1 MNALTAFESGSE
13 RFPRWDEAF
22 VEPAETGFCGP
33 NEAEVGFLLPQLI
46 STPGCPSRSRTVEL
60 GAALI
65 RWLKRTQP
73 TSCQGGN
80 DRRMG

>member
-1 MNALTAFESGSE
+1 MNALTFERGSE

-22 VEPAETGFCGP
+22 VESAEPGFCGP

-60 GAALI
+60 GAALA
-65 RWLKRTQP
+65 RWLKRAL
-73 TSCQGGN
+73 
-80 DRRMG
+80 